1 MSESCFTAEIWND
14 LKYDSPVLQMTC
26 FRAKLPT
33 STSFPVFS
41 DMKFG
46 SCPTNLDP
54 ISCTV
59 IFIGGSKGGAR
70 DAPPPR
76 GSKFVHFH
84 AVFGKKLKN
93 NSTFGSWRPPPP
105 PGKILDPPL
114 ILSFAFFK
122 FFLLSVVFDPIT
134 RE

>member
-1 MSESCFTAEIWND
+1 MSESCFTAEIRND

-59 IFIGGSKGGAR
+59 I
-70 DAPPPR
+70 
-76 GSKFVHFH
+76 
-84 AVFGKKLKN
+84 
-93 NSTFGSWRPPPP
+93 
-105 PGKILDPPL
+105 
-114 ILSFAFFK
+114 LSFAFFK